1 MSENR
6 QYPRLGLLLPSKVRV
21 LECEVQEVSINGV
34 RFSSKEPLPPN
45 TVKEMTLDTGEDEK
59 LKVQAAIR
67 WCRPASSG
75 GYEVGAEISFP
86 VSEPLSS
93 TDCTDHLNSSHR

>member
-21 LECEVQEVSINGV
+21 LECEVHEVSINGV
-34 RFSSKEPLPPN
+34 RFSSEEPLTPN
-45 TVKEMTLDTGEDEK
+45 SVKAMTLDTGEDEK

-75 GYEVGAEISFP
+75 GYEVGAEISVP
-86 VSEPLSS
+86 GS
-93 TDCTDHLNSSHR
+93 

>member
-6 QYPRLGLLLPSKVRV
+6 HYPRLCLLLPSKVRV
-21 LECEVQEVSINGV
+21 LECEVQGVSINDI
-34 RFSSKEPLPPN
+34 RFSSREAFPPDS
-45 TVKEMTLDTGEDEK
+45 VKEMTLDTGEDEE

-75 GYEVGAEISFP
+75 GHEVGTEISVP
-86 VSEPLSS
+86 AS
-93 TDCTDHLNSSHR
+93 